1 MYKFLS
7 TFILFFSMTTIYV
20 AQKNTF
26 DELNCNFHIKKLL
39 NENLPTDWIGIFLK
53 GEKQDVLTFCE
64 VNNGLFRGSVKG
76 WYYIRIQLMH
86 LPKLLTD
93 PKFQSIDYTP
103 YQGQPMNDTMR
114 VNNVINPIHNG
125 LQPLDTSYSG
135 SGVIVGFID
144 TGIDFRHQDFR
155 TPNNRTRLLH
165 LWDQTL
171 SNNGFTPA
179 AYGYGRNWDST
190 QINNNLANVHN
201 DQWGHGSTVAGT
213 AVSDGSASNS
223 HKGVA
228 PNSWIIAVE
237 SKFNALD
244 WLSTV
249 VDATE
254 YIYTKADQHNMP
266 CVINA
271 SLGTYLG
278 SHDGL
283 DPYSLY
289 IDSLINSK
297 NGRLFVASA
306 GNGGQFEKY
315 HIRNQVTPDTTF
327 TWFKNNPSSG
337 FGGSATFWELWA
349 DTADFNQVNYGVHAN
364 TSWPN
369 YTISS
374 RTGFKNVAANLNTL
388 LYDTLYNANG
398 NRIATVQFWAEQ
410 RDGQYLIQV
419 FMPAP
424 DSANYLF
431 GFETY
436 GTGAF
441 DVWSRAAFGM
451 SAIVD
456 TIQNITNFPFLSK
469 YVRPDSL
476 QSIVSAFQCSEHVIA
491 VGNYVNDS
499 GYVNKFN
506 NWIQT
511 DQPRGKLALS
521 SSLGPSRDGKIKPE
535 VAASGHNTLSTFPLS
550 LITTINNNPPQDTSL
565 ALGGMHRANGGTSMS
580 SPVVAGIGALL
591 LEKCPNMTMAEFKQ
605 LLINNTYS
613 DGFTGTLPNVA
624 FGYGKVDGFATLV
637 ASNFTVDYTGPLLY
651 CTNDSTE
658 IVLNAYETYQWSNG
672 NADSAHFFNS
682 PTQVAIQTTNAFGC
696 KSDTLV
702 LIIEEQQLPIISTPE
717 DSLIYCD
724 NSFSSAEITGIFES
738 VVWSDVNTDNP
749 RIFNTPFNGFVQAI
763 DSVGCLSDTLFI
775 EVIEQQRPS
784 ILNTNATINFCENDS
799 VNITIDGIFESVN
812 WNDLS
817 TENPRMFYNSYTGS
831 VIAIDSI
838 GCKSDTLS
846 IIIQEQLK
854 PLIVN
859 TENNSVFCDNESVNI
874 EILGNF
880 QSVSWNDLSTQN
892 PRLFSESYIGNV
904 VAIDSLGC
912 ISDTFEI
919 EIIEKPLPILNCPS
933 GNYSFC
939 DGDSVLLSL
948 TGIEIETVQWS
959 DGLTENPRWFTTD
972 FTGNAFATDTLGC
985 QSLSCPIIVE
995 TLELPLTPIIT
1006 HNFDTLFTSQT
1017 ANQYIWYLNG
1027 NEIQNSTFN
1036 YYITT
1041 VNGNY
1046 TVEAIGSNGCTSV
1059 SNDYLYQSA
1068 SILELGNEF
1077 YVYPNPTRDKIVIK
1091 SNLSNYTCQIF
1102 DSKGSLLQYAD
1113 SKALEIEINLVS
1125 FQNGVYFL
1133 RISTTDTTFVQKIM
1147 LNK

>member
-1 MYKFLS
+1 MLKLIQSIFL
-7 TFILFFSMTTIYV
+7 IWVLTISIV
-20 AQKNTF
+20 GQESKIEN
-26 DELNCNFHIKKLL
+26 LNCNFHIKNLL
-39 NENLPTDWIGIFLK
+39 LTNDGAEWVGLFVK
-53 GEKQDVLTFCE
+53 GNQSEVRQFCE
-64 VNNGLFRGSVKG
+64 KHNALYRGSVKG
-76 WYYIRIQLMH
+76 WHYIRVQLH
-86 LPKLLTD
+86 
-93 PKFQSIDYTP
+93 SIPELINDKRFHSVDYSP
-103 YQGQPMNDTMR
+103 YKGQPMNDTMR
-114 VNNVINPIHNG
+114 VNNIINPIHNG
-125 LQPLDTSYSG
+125 LQPLDASYKG

-155 TPNNRTRLLH
+155 TTNNRTRVLH

-190 QINNNLANVHN
+190 QINNTLANVHT

-213 AVSDGSASNS
+213 AVSNGLATGT
-223 HKGVA
+223 HQGVA

-237 SKFNALD
+237 SRFNALD

-289 IDSLINSK
+289 IDSLINAQS
-297 NGRLFVASA
+297 GRLFVASA

-349 DTADFNQVNYGVHAN
+349 DTADFNNINYGVHAN

-369 YTISS
+369 YQISS

-398 NRIATVQFWAEQ
+398 NRIATVQFWAQQ
-410 RDGQYLIQV
+410 RDGQYLVQV
-419 FMPAP
+419 YMPQP

-431 GFETY
+431 GFETH
-436 GTGAF
+436 GSGAF

-456 TIQNITNFPFLSK
+456 TIQNISNFPFISK

-511 DQPRGKLALS
+511 DQPRGKLALT

-624 FGYGKVDGFATLV
+624 FGYGKVNGFATLV
-637 ASNFTVDYTGPLLY
+637 ASNYSVNYSGSLRY
-651 CTNDSTE
+651 CETDSTH
-658 IVLNAYETYQWSNG
+658 IVLDNYETYTWSTG
-672 NADSAHFFNS
+672 NNTSSEYFSA
-682 PTQVAIQTTNAFGC
+682 PTSIAIQTSNEFGC
-696 KSDTLV
+696 KSDTLH
-702 LIIEEQQLPIISTPE
+702 LTIDEQQLPLISTLE

-724 NSFSSAEITGIFES
+724 NSFSSATITGIFDS
-738 VVWSDVNTDNP
+738 VIWSDVNADNP

-763 DSVGCLSDTLFI
+763 DSIGCLSDSLFI
-775 EVIEQQRPS
+775 VVSEQLRPS
-784 ILNTNATINFCENDS
+784 ILNTHGIHNFCENDS
-799 VNITIDGIFESVN
+799 VNIDITGIFE
-812 WNDLS
+812 
-817 TENPRMFYNSYTGS
+817 T
-831 VIAIDSI
+831 
-838 GCKSDTLS
+838 
-846 IIIQEQLK
+846 
-854 PLIVN
+854 
-859 TENNSVFCDNESVNI
+859 
-874 EILGNF
+874 
-880 QSVSWNDLSTQN
+880 VSWNDLNTNN
-892 PRLFSESYIGNV
+892 PRTFYNSFSGSV
-904 VAIDSLGC
+904 VAIDSIGC

-919 EIIEKPLPILNCPS
+919 EIFEKPLPTVNCQL
-933 GNYSFC
+933 GNYAFC
-939 DGDSVLLSL
+939 EGDSVSINV
-948 TGIEIETVQWS
+948 TGTDLNEVIWNDLNTS
-959 DGLTENPRWFTTD
+959 NPRVFY
-972 FTGNAFATDTLGC
+972 TGFSGFVQAVDTLGC
-985 QSLSCPIIVE
+985 LSSICSINIDE
-995 TLELPLTPIIT
+995 HLLPNTPIIY
-1006 HNFDTLFTSQT
+1006 HNFDTLFVASGE
-1017 ANQYIWYLNG
+1017 ANYQWYLNG
-1027 NEIQNSTFN
+1027 NLIQNGPTP
-1036 YYITT
+1036 YLITQE
-1041 VNGNY
+1041 NGSY
-1046 TVEAIGSNGCTSV
+1046 LVEVTNTNNCVATS
-1059 SNDYLYQSA
+1059 SIYSYQSTGIDEN
-1068 SILELGNEF
+1068 SGLMSVF
-1077 YVYPNPTRDKIVIK
+1077 PNPTTGLITINSLS
-1091 SNLSNYTCQIF
+1091 SNLLIKVY
-1102 DSKGSLLQYAD
+1102 DAKGSLLLTE
-1113 SKALEIEINLVS
+1113 STS
-1125 FQNGVYFL
+1125 S
-1133 RISTTDTTFVQKIM
+1133 ISTEIDLNEFENGIYFMHISTNDTTFVQKIM